1 MPPWRSTCNIRR
13 IWRKR
18 MPLRRRSLCPH
29 RACPRSPQGE
39 QPAHP
44 HAPLTP
50 LAPPPVRL
58 HALPAPRPPSAP
70 SAQFTDEQTEAPGQ
84 AGHSLGPGSERE
96 LAQSPPPSTLPQGP
110 STAGGGG
117 ACACACAYLIAEV
130 ANTCPL
136 EPTQRTT
143 MEATTTMRSEG
154 QQVTTVTSLA
164 AGSGGRAWRR
174 EGTEPHGGTQGTVDG
189 RPGPISGTCRATRS
203 PPPPRRPRGRQTA
216 AAAGLTVPSTSVPAV
231 L

>member
-1 MPPWRSTCNIRR
+1 MKEHGHASDWQTGQGPGLGWALHCTVLPVPSLGPPRAPAPCPDQDPTWRWMKTTEPRSLQVPPWRSTCNIRR

-117 ACACACAYLIAEV
+117 PAPAPA
-130 ANTCPL
+130 
-136 EPTQRTT
+136 RT
-143 MEATTTMRSEG
+143 
-154 QQVTTVTSLA
+154 
-164 AGSGGRAWRR
+164 
-174 EGTEPHGGTQGTVDG
+174 
-189 RPGPISGTCRATRS
+189 
-203 PPPPRRPRGRQTA
+203 
-216 AAAGLTVPSTSVPAV
+216 
-231 L
+231 